1 MHPRKRGTTIFR
13 RELSWFRNTS
23 RHPSTAHIAS
33 HAAPV
38 ALAHVPRR
46 GPALTVG
53 VAHRRTLEPH
63 AMALV
68 DVSNDPAHARGAKA
82 AGFSIP
88 GLTKPALVAE
98 KPAAKA
104 SKASKAAKTA
114 DGAAKATRKRAPGA
128 KKAAALTTTPP
139 PAASRA
145 KMTAKEN
152 VSFAEAPADLKTPR
166 EPKTPCAPAAGF
178 AEAAAAEDVAQQFK
192 TPGNVTFAAEEL
204 EEDEEGHADDPR
216 DDAGGACKRVSRRQ
230 HARPERFGEFKSWN
244 SVQKGTLG
252 TPGHG
257 LLSKQAKLRLGAR
270 DEESEGSGTSTS
282 SGKGGGESAEAAK
295 AKAAKAAAAAAAAA
309 TPTTARFNA
318 AASDAAAREVHERVE
333 ALMRMADAVLP
344 VEDPAAAAAAANEKS
359 LREQLSDSWNGQGYY
374 AKLMTQMATPKKE
387 GEKKDEEE
395 EASLSEATGKAN
407 GNAANGAVSKK
418 APVASAAH
426 AAPKQH
432 PSAAAAPP
440 AVAGSGGAGV
450 AKKLGGGALA
460 SRATA
465 NAGWMLA
472 GVVGASKPESP
483 AFGAASEAGEALEAL
498 KAELASA
505 RAELAAAK
513 EEAETLRSDAALAE
527 SEAESLGNTLESQT
541 HQLRSKDAENKALK
555 AELAQIKAKAAGTA
569 AEMAEAIK
577 QAVDAAVAKCVAE
590 M

>member
-1 MHPRKRGTTIFR
+1 
-13 RELSWFRNTS
+13 
-23 RHPSTAHIAS
+23 
-33 HAAPV
+33 
-38 ALAHVPRR
+38 
-46 GPALTVG
+46 
-53 VAHRRTLEPH
+53 
-63 AMALV
+63 MALV

-82 AGFSIP
+82 AGFNIP

-192 TPGNVTFAAEEL
+192 TPGNVTFAAQDV
-204 EEDEEGHADDPR
+204 EEDEEGHADDQG
-216 DDAGGACKRVSRRQ
+216 DDGGAACKRVSRRQ

-257 LLSKQAKLRLGAR
+257 LLSKQAKLRLGGR
-270 DEESEGSGTSTS
+270 DEAEGSGTSTS
-282 SGKGGGESAEAAK
+282 SGGSSAGGSGKGGAESAEVK
-295 AKAAKAAAAAAAAA
+295 AKLAAQAVAAA

-318 AASDAAAREVHERVE
+318 AASDAAAREVRERVE

-374 AKLMTQMATPKKE
+374 AKLMTQMATPKKTE
-387 GEKKDEEE
+387 PSTEKEDNKPNKAKRAEKAERAEKAPALKSSWSGGENPSLAACAAAGAAAVAAAAAMKEKEAKVKRAHGVAAHPSTKAKK
-395 EASLSEATGKAN
+395 ASLSP
-407 GNAANGAVSKK
+407 AADD
-418 APVASAAH
+418 VA
-426 AAPKQH
+426 
-432 PSAAAAPP
+432 
-440 AVAGSGGAGV
+440 
-450 AKKLGGGALA
+450 
-460 SRATA
+460 
-465 NAGWMLA
+465 
-472 GVVGASKPESP
+472 
-483 AFGAASEAGEALEAL
+483 AL
-498 KAELASA
+498 KAELETAKMDAS
-505 RAELAAAK
+505 
-513 EEAETLRSDAALAE
+513 LAE
-527 SEAESLGNTLESQT
+527 SEAESMKNTLESYT
-541 HQLRSKDAENKALK
+541 AQLRAKDAENKKLK
-555 AELAQIKAKAAGTA
+555 AELAEARGIAEAAVKKMAAAMRSAADA
-569 AEMAEAIK
+569 AEAR
-577 QAVDAAVAKCVAE
+577 AVAELHGKE
-590 M
+590 Q

>member
-1 MHPRKRGTTIFR
+1 
-13 RELSWFRNTS
+13 
-23 RHPSTAHIAS
+23 
-33 HAAPV
+33 
-38 ALAHVPRR
+38 
-46 GPALTVG
+46 
-53 VAHRRTLEPH
+53 
-63 AMALV
+63 MALM

-104 SKASKAAKTA
+104 SKASKASKAA
-114 DGAAKATRKRAPGA
+114 DGAARVTRKRAPGA

-152 VSFAEAPADLKTPR
+152 VSFAEAPADPKTPR
-166 EPKTPCAPAAGF
+166 EPKTPRAPAVGF
-178 AEAAAAEDVAQQFK
+178 GASSLAAEDVTQQFK
-192 TPGNVTFAAEEL
+192 TPGNVTFAAQDV
-204 EEDEEGHADDPR
+204 EEDEEGHADDQG
-216 DDAGGACKRVSRRQ
+216 DDGGAACKRVSRRQ

-257 LLSKQAKLRLGAR
+257 LLSKQAKLRLGGR
-270 DEESEGSGTSTS
+270 DEAEGSGTSTS
-282 SGKGGGESAEAAK
+282 SGGSSAGGSGKGGAESAEVK
-295 AKAAKAAAAAAAAA
+295 AKLAAQAVAAA

-318 AASDAAAREVHERVE
+318 AASDAAAREVRERVE
-333 ALMRMADAVLP
+333 ALMRMADEVLP
-344 VEDPAAAAAAANEKS
+344 VEDPAAAEAAANEKS

-387 GEKKDEEE
+387 GEKKEEDERPG
-395 EASLSEATGKAN
+395 EATGKAT
-407 GNAANGAVSKK
+407 GNAADTVVSKK
-418 APVASAAH
+418 PPAVSATQ
-426 AAPKQH
+426 AAPKTH

-440 AVAGSGGAGV
+440 AVSGSGGAGV

-472 GVVGASKPESP
+472 GVVGASKPDSP
-483 AFGAASEAGEALEAL
+483 AFGAASESGEALEAI
-498 KAELASA
+498 KAELAQA

-513 EEAETLRSDAALAE
+513 EQAETLRSDAALAE

-555 AELAQIKAKAAGTA
+555 AELAQIKAKAAATA
-569 AEMAEAIK
+569 TAMADAIK

>member
-1 MHPRKRGTTIFR
+1 
-13 RELSWFRNTS
+13 
-23 RHPSTAHIAS
+23 
-33 HAAPV
+33 
-38 ALAHVPRR
+38 
-46 GPALTVG
+46 
-53 VAHRRTLEPH
+53 
-63 AMALV
+63 MALV

-152 VSFAEAPADLKTPR
+152 VSFAEAPADPKTPR
-166 EPKTPCAPAAGF
+166 EPKTPRAPAVGF
-178 AEAAAAEDVAQQFK
+178 GASSLAAEDVTQQFK
-192 TPGNVTFAAEEL
+192 TPGNVTFAAQDV
-204 EEDEEGHADDPR
+204 EEDEEGHADDQG
-216 DDAGGACKRVSRRQ
+216 DDGGAACKRVSRRQ

-257 LLSKQAKLRLGAR
+257 LLSKQAKLRLGGR
-270 DEESEGSGTSTS
+270 DEAEGSGTSTS
-282 SGKGGGESAEAAK
+282 SGGSSAGGSGKGGAESAEVK
-295 AKAAKAAAAAAAAA
+295 AKLAAQAVAAA

-318 AASDAAAREVHERVE
+318 AASDAAAREVRERVE
-333 ALMRMADAVLP
+333 ALMRMADEVLP
-344 VEDPAAAAAAANEKS
+344 VEDPAAEKAAANEKS

-426 AAPKQH
+426 SGRACANPAAFFENLKPGDCQRG
-432 PSAAAAPP
+432 PSAPGRALRSPARAPVRHFYSF
-440 AVAGSGGAGV
+440 A
-450 AKKLGGGALA
+450 
-460 SRATA
+460 RAQREVSV
-465 NAGWMLA
+465 L
-472 GVVGASKPESP
+472 KIESP
-483 AFGAASEAGEALEAL
+483 
-498 KAELASA
+498 
-505 RAELAAAK
+505 
-513 EEAETLRSDAALAE
+513 T
-527 SEAESLGNTLESQT
+527 
-541 HQLRSKDAENKALK
+541 
-555 AELAQIKAKAAGTA
+555 
-569 AEMAEAIK
+569 
-577 QAVDAAVAKCVAE
+577 
-590 M
+590 